1 MSDATMLKCDVKPLL
16 FFIQSFDRAL
26 KVAQRPLDIGDVT
39 FKLVRVESNRSPADA
54 NEVGVTL
61 YPSDAF
67 LNLVATVCARD
78 LDFITIE

>member
-1 MSDATMLKCDVKPLL
+1 MRNVTLTCNARPLL
-16 FFIQSFDRAL
+16 FLIQSFDRAL
-26 KVAQRPLDIGDVT
+26 KIAQRPLDVT
-39 FKLVRVESNRSPADA
+39 FELVRVELNPGPADT
-54 NEVGVTL
+54 NEVRVTF